1 MPRLK
6 LNAFSKYGSIIIELI
21 STILIIIA
29 LILLIVQG
37 CDNDKFKKND
47 NREIKTE
54 KFLYSIFSQ
63 EIYTNLKKNIFF
75 ANQQDDENT
84 ANSYLNADIMI
95 NSYFDCRGVTDGE
108 LNEDKCQDKII
119 NNRICCK
126 AECCSKTNGGEVFC
140 SNYNFQVDN
149 PNINNHKIL
158 SYDREEYFDDP
169 RRRFCTYF
177 NKYDRTIDNFNTQL
191 INIKNENY
199 TYEDLLLNQV
209 SYACINYT
217 QCHENYTDCGII
229 DTLNRHL
236 YVSNGL
242 YCPINNIKYGNNEII
257 LESIYDGENNNVVNI
272 KHIILRNILS
282 EIPPILHEKS
292 HFDFN
297 YYNNLYDI
305 DILNEDIT
313 AKDINNLLK
322 KGKNI
327 YNKISNVELSLNDFK
342 INSGMKDKAKFNW
355 YTTNYIGFKTIK
367 DYLQFKKYFSENYFD
382 ASDNLHKICN
392 KIYPHFKHII
402 ASFPLLFIFL
412 LYIIILCLSLSGRFK
427 LKRQL
432 FKGFF
437 IARLVLLICMFIL
450 EIICYAI
457 FINEFEEINIDM
469 DENFK
474 EILDL
479 YNKRRFQIKFLLSII
494 FLSLAFIPVIIF
506 FILNCETSNPVN
518 EAEQEDNNN
527 KNDTIEEIYN
537 DNDRN
542 NNTIIRNSRNNE
554 KLMNQ
559 VSESSRNLISKENK
573 LKNSEIKIINNNNES
588 KQKVGK
594 GMIIPFKKKNDNE
607 NSNSINNIRTIN
619 VENNINNIQ
628 YSIGPKISNEQEINI
643 DNKEN
648 EDIKESKNNNIKEI
662 KNTNENNNISYINNY
677 SDVNIYY
684 RKDNNNDDDYTEVNL
699 DFKDIGI
706 NKEDEY
712 KKLGINRKKVK
723 KIKLFKKAK
732 TCPSLIRFD
741 NEERYQNRITK
752 RKLTDPKKDNK
763 TTLET
768 EITKNLK
775 DYKKDKK

>member
-1 MPRLK
+1 
-6 LNAFSKYGSIIIELI
+6 
-21 STILIIIA
+21 
-29 LILLIVQG
+29 
-37 CDNDKFKKND
+37 
-47 NREIKTE
+47 
-54 KFLYSIFSQ
+54 
-63 EIYTNLKKNIFF
+63 
-75 ANQQDDENT
+75 
-84 ANSYLNADIMI
+84 
-95 NSYFDCRGVTDGE
+95 
-108 LNEDKCQDKII
+108 
-119 NNRICCK
+119 
-126 AECCSKTNGGEVFC
+126 
-140 SNYNFQVDN
+140 
-149 PNINNHKIL
+149 
-158 SYDREEYFDDP
+158 
-169 RRRFCTYF
+169 
-177 NKYDRTIDNFNTQL
+177 
-191 INIKNENY
+191 
-199 TYEDLLLNQV
+199 
-209 SYACINYT
+209 
-217 QCHENYTDCGII
+217 
-229 DTLNRHL
+229 
-236 YVSNGL
+236 
-242 YCPINNIKYGNNEII
+242 
-257 LESIYDGENNNVVNI
+257 
-272 KHIILRNILS
+272 
-282 EIPPILHEKS
+282 
-292 HFDFN
+292 
-297 YYNNLYDI
+297 
-305 DILNEDIT
+305 
-313 AKDINNLLK
+313 
-322 KGKNI
+322 
-327 YNKISNVELSLNDFK
+327 
-342 INSGMKDKAKFNW
+342 
-355 YTTNYIGFKTIK
+355 
-367 DYLQFKKYFSENYFD
+367 
-382 ASDNLHKICN
+382 
-392 KIYPHFKHII
+392 
-402 ASFPLLFIFL
+402 
-412 LYIIILCLSLSGRFK
+412 
-427 LKRQL
+427 
-432 FKGFF
+432 
-437 IARLVLLICMFIL
+437 MFVL

-457 FINEFEEINIDM
+457 FINKFEEINIDM

-494 FLSLAFIPVIIF
+494 FLSLAFVPVIIF

-527 KNDTIEEIYN
+527 KNDNIEEIYN

-559 VSESSRNLISKENK
+559 VSESSRNLIPEENK

-594 GMIIPFKKKNDNE
+594 EMIIPFKTKNDNE

-628 YSIGPKISNEQEINI
+628 YSFGLKISNEQEINI

-712 KKLGINRKKVK
+712 EKLGINRKKAK
-723 KIKLFKKAK
+723 KIKLFKKEK
-732 TCPSLIRFD
+732 TCPSLIRIH
-741 NEERYQNRITK
+741 NEERYQNRINK